1 MWGNP
6 WASWFVYEIT
16 DDKNMIRLSCI
27 FKAKIVG
34 RGARINVRH
43 NHLVGK
49 EIFFRFKIE
58 WIMTG
63 QSKNIN
69 FTIIIYKI
77 LLLKLGHYA
86 KNTGSS
92 SRENT
97 SNINVNNNVLKF
109 KKYNHKCKS
118 YRHNIWLSFCLNA
131 VSGKNVF
138 SWAHT

>member
-1 MWGNP
+1 
-6 WASWFVYEIT
+6 
-16 DDKNMIRLSCI
+16 
-27 FKAKIVG
+27 
-34 RGARINVRH
+34 
-43 NHLVGK
+43 
-49 EIFFRFKIE
+49 
-58 WIMTG
+58 MTR

-109 KKYNHKCKS
+109 KK
-118 YRHNIWLSFCLNA
+118 I
-131 VSGKNVF
+131 
-138 SWAHT
+138 

>member
-1 MWGNP
+1 
-6 WASWFVYEIT
+6 
-16 DDKNMIRLSCI
+16 
-27 FKAKIVG
+27 
-34 RGARINVRH
+34 
-43 NHLVGK
+43 
-49 EIFFRFKIE
+49 
-58 WIMTG
+58 MTR

-109 KKYNHKCKS
+109 KKYNHECKS
-118 YRHNIWLSFCLNA
+118 YRHNI
-131 VSGKNVF
+131 
-138 SWAHT
+138 